1 MVWFQS
7 EPKGLHTLRADGVN
21 SIQKAGSLE
30 THEELIFPFTATG
43 KKRPMSQLSAAEA
56 GTP

>member
-7 EPKGLHTLRADGVN
+7 EPKGLRTLRADGVN
-21 SIQKAGSLE
+21 SIKKAGSLE

-43 KKRPMSQLSAAEA
+43 NKRPVSQLSATEAEI
-56 GTP
+56 P